1 MALELPQR
9 EQKVN
14 NLHTL
19 KGGTHMMQLINQIRT
34 WFRDENNGVATG
46 IDVLPLAVLPR
57 A

>member
-46 IDVLPLAVLPR
+46 IDVLPLAFLPR